1 MSNNIGFDIPLVSI
15 VYKRLDKTRKVYER
29 IREIQPQKLYIIAD
43 GPRGEKDALQV
54 AEVRDFID
62 HYIDWPCEV
71 HKRYA
76 KKNIGLRNGVP
87 SGLDWVFETEE
98 RAVILEDDVVPEK
111 IFFEYCRQMLEY
123 YENDERVML
132 ISGFNLFEKDELFGE
147 EDITFSRFSSIWGWA
162 TWKRAWKKYDYN
174 IPDWKKIRSK
184 KDFKKFLTKDA
195 YNNFLL
201 IFDDLQYHWYN
212 SWGYQWQFTIF
223 KENAVGIVPKYNMIS
238 NIGINDI
245 AGEHFGDTKERENLI
260 CKRKIFRYE
269 ANYKFKRNSNIFP
282 NKNYDKMYQ
291 DITFDR
297 VSQLR
302 LIKNNIRAK
311 THVICRKIIRML
323 ERDEKYFDTI
333 LPENYKLSE
342 REREWNLGDKYKQI
356 SAEELRFS
364 AFAYLFYKLLHKDL
378 YKSK

>member
-1 MSNNIGFDIPLVSI
+1 MSDNKGFDIPVVSI
-15 VYKRLDKTRKVYER
+15 VYKRLDKTKKVYER

-43 GPRGEKDALQV
+43 GSRNEKDALLV

-76 KKNIGLRNGVP
+76 EKNIGLRYGIP

-98 RAVILEDDVVPEK
+98 KAIILEDDVVPDK

-123 YENDERVML
+123 YENDEQVML

-147 EDITFSRFSSIWGWA
+147 DDITFSRFASIWGWA
-162 TWKRAWKKYDYN
+162 TWKRAWEKYDYN
-174 IPDWKKIRSK
+174 ILGWKKIRAK

-223 KENAVGIVPKYNMIS
+223 KENAVGVVPKYNMIS

-245 AGEHFGDTKERENLI
+245 AGEHFGDTMEREKLI
-260 CKRKIFRYE
+260 CSRKNYQYE
-269 ANYKFKRNSNIFP
+269 VNHVFKRNSDIIP
-282 NKNYDKMYQ
+282 NKRYDKMYQ
-291 DITFDR
+291 DVTFEH
-297 VSQLR
+297 VSLLR
-302 LIKNNIRAK
+302 LIKNNVRAK
-311 THVICRKIIRML
+311 THAMCRNIIRML
-323 ERDEKYFDTI
+323 EKDEKYFNNI
-333 LPENYKLSE
+333 LPEKYKLSE
-342 REREWNLGDKYKQI
+342 REREWNLGDKYRQI
-356 SAEELRFS
+356 RAEELRFS
-364 AFAYLFYKLLHKDL
+364 AFAYLFYKLLHIDL
-378 YKSK
+378 YKK